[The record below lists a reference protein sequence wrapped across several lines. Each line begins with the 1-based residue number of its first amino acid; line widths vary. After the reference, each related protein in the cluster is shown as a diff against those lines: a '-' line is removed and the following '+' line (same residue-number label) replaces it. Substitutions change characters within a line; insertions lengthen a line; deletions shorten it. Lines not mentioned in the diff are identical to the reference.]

1 MFLAKFDPFKE
12 FETMQNAFYNFPKAK
27 AAHDESITA
36 FMPKVNTREDDK
48 AYYLDIDLPGVKKE
62 DITIDVDDGVLSIY
76 GERNFKDEVK
86 EEDYY
91 KVETYFGK
99 FQRVFNLPENVDS
112 ENIEAKSENGVL
124 EIVIAKKEND
134 KTKKKIEIK

>member
-12 FETMQNAFYNFPKAK
+12 FENMQSAFYNFPKTK
-27 AAHDESITA
+27 AANDESITA

-62 DITIDVDDGVLSIY
+62 EITIDVDEGVFSIY

-112 ENIEAKSENGVL
+112 EKIEAKSENGVL
-124 EIVIAKKEND
+124 EIVIPKSKNEKAKKQI
-134 KTKKKIEIK
+134 KIK